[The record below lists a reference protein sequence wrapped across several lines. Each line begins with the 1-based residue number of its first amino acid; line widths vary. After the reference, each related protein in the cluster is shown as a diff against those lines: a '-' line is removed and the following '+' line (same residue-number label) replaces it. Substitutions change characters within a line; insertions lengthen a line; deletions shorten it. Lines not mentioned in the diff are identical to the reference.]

1 MQVMGVKITVQNANR
16 IKQVLRK
23 DAPRILRDNIMR
35 ALARLGEECV
45 IKVRSRSGEESWY
58 DQTGNLRSSVGY
70 GAYDYGKKYVES
82 AFDTIKS
89 GGEGSAEGQ
98 KYLHEIA
105 EQYQKCFALVIVA
118 GMSYAEYVEAKD
130 SKDVLASTELWARK
144 QVNDYIDKGIERACK
159 QINAMLV

>member
-1 MQVMGVKITVQNANR
+1 MGVKITIQNAKSVTQ
-16 IKQVLRK
+16 ILRK
-23 DAPRILRDNIMR
+23 EAPRILRDNIMR

-45 IKVRSRSGEESWY
+45 IRARNRSGDDSWY

-82 AFDTIKS
+82 AFDTIKN
-89 GGEGSAEGQ
+89 GGEGSTEGQ
-98 KYLHEIA
+98 NYLHEIA
-105 EQYQKCFALVIVA
+105 ELYQKCFALVIVA

-130 SKDVLASTELWARK
+130 NKDVLASTELWARK
-144 QVNDYIDKGIERACK
+144 QVNEYIDKGIERACK